1 MDNNNQK
8 IALANQDRETGFSV
22 FSNSDNFELAKQ
34 MAKCLNS
41 STLVPAAYQ
50 GADKLSNCMIALDVS
65 ARLGLTPLVVMQ
77 SLYIVKGIPSFSGQ
91 FIIALV
97 NSSGLYKTR
106 LKFEQIGEY
115 GKDSFGYIAYAYDF
129 NGDKITGPAVTME
142 MAKKEG
148 WFDKNPKWKNM
159 PDLMLRYRSGAF
171 FQRSNCPELTF
182 GIYTKEEVDE
192 LDDKA
197 QDLQTIDIDAI
208 PVENSDDVIFKDIPN
223 SENNAVINN
232 DDF

>member
-1 MDNNNQK
+1 MDTNNQK

-50 GADKLSNCMIALDVS
+50 GTDKLSNCMIALDVS

-208 PVENSDDVIFKDIPN
+208 PVENSDNVIFKDIPN

>member
-8 IALANQDRETGFSV
+8 IALANQDREVGFSV
-22 FSNSDNFELAKQ
+22 FSNSENFELAKQ

-41 STLVPAAYQ
+41 STLVPATYQ

-65 ARLGLTPLVVMQ
+65 ARLGLAPLVVMQ

-129 NGDKITGPAVTME
+129 NGDKITGPAVTIE